1 MKTDGSI
8 EQSLE
13 AQDALVA
20 PPAITGDG
28 SVWAASATSLYI
40 AR

>member
-13 AQDALVA
+13 GQGALVA